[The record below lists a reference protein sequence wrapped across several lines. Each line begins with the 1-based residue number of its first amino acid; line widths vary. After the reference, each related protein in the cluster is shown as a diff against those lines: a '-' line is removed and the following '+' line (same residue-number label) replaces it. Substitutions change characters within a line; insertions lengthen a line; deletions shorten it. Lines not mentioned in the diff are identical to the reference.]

1 MLKSDPVER
10 GQALVGG
17 RAFEIDDLHLQRAD
31 DSAGVVRVDGVFQLN
46 DSSHSSQS
54 WLGAVMLES
63 DPVEFGHALFGRAGH
78 PVATIAGRCV
88 RVVKIDDPD
97 RPVAATLAIV
107 LGHTGMI
114 SPGIAISEGGEGVR
128 SPDDTA
134 PTSQDAGAVV
144 CQARAEGLEP
154 PTLGSEDRCSIH

>member
-1 MLKSDPVER
+1 MYS
-10 GQALVGG
+10 AL
-17 RAFEIDDLHLQRAD
+17 AEF
-31 DSAGVVRVDGVFQLN
+31 N

-63 DPVEFGHALFGRAGH
+63 NPVERGHSLFGGAGH
-78 PVATIAGRCV
+78 PVATIAGRGV

-97 RPVAATLAIV
+97 RPVAASLAIV

-114 SPGIAISEGGEGVR
+114 SPGTTISEGGEGVR

-134 PTSQDAGAVV
+134 PTSRMPGRWCVRHARRDSNPQPSVPKTDALSIEL
-144 CQARAEGLEP
+144 RALGRSRRSPRSGSVAEP
-154 PTLGSEDRCSIH
+154 GGGG